1 LKLRIKFILAG
12 VLGGI
17 LFNACSTKKDTF
29 VNRNWHAINTKY
41 NVLYNGNIAFEEG
54 RESLNMSYLDNY
66 WEVLPVERLQVK
78 DEIRLDSENNNPNF
92 IIAEEKATKAIQK
105 HSMDIEDEER
115 NPQTDEA
122 FLLLGKARYFDQ
134 RYIPAIEAFNYILR
148 KYTQS
153 DKLNEATIW
162 REKTNIRLKNEEL
175 AIKNLTRLL
184 KFEQLD
190 DQEYADT
197 HAMMAQAYINL
208 KAPDTAIQE
217 LKIASAYTKKLAE
230 KGRYYFI
237 IGQLFNQLGHKDSA
251 NYAFGKIIELNR
263 KSPRVYM
270 INAHLHQIQ
279 NTEITEENKEELLQD
294 LVDLEENRENRPFL
308 DKIYNQRAEFYMA
321 TGSDSLGIVYFNKSL
336 RATQNSPQLNA
347 LNYENLA
354 EYNFDGNEYKF
365 AGNYYDSV
373 LTNLPENTKKYR
385 AIKKKL
391 DNLEDVIKYEDV
403 VQYADSVI
411 TLYNLPK
418 IEQLTFFEDYIAKLK
433 FAEEEEE
440 LRKENQANAGF
451 AAFAETKGGKQNKG
465 KFYFYNI
472 TSLGYGK
479 NDFKTKWGDRVL
491 EDEWRW
497 SNRNTTQLAEGIR
510 EPLIADGGIG
520 TGEELTEEQKYSV
533 EYYLDQIPTDIAV
546 IDSLKSERN
555 FANYQLGLIYKE
567 KFKENLLAAAKLEN
581 VLKSEPEERLVLP
594 SMYNLYKIYEESGSP
609 LAENMK
615 QNIIQSYP
623 DSRYAE
629 ILVNPKA
636 VLAGAADSP
645 DSKYAQLYKLYENQD
660 YLTVIT
666 GAEANINLYTG
677 DPIVPK
683 FEMLK
688 ASAIG
693 RLQGYDN
700 FKEALNYVAL
710 NYPNNPE
717 GKKAQQMI
725 AEQLPK
731 LEPKDFSLEID
742 SKGTANWKVIFPF
755 KRQNDDKALKIKE
768 ILEGSIEDL
777 KYKNLVSKD
786 IYDLEMEFVVVH
798 GFKSKD
804 YALGYVELLKNNKDY
819 RIANENFVILSSN
832 YKIIQVHKNLQEY
845 KNQVLTPK
853 P

>member
-1 LKLRIKFILAG
+1 
-12 VLGGI
+12 
-17 LFNACSTKKDTF
+17 
-29 VNRNWHAINTKY
+29 
-41 NVLYNGNIAFEEG
+41 
-54 RESLNMSYLDNY
+54 M
-66 WEVLPVERLQVK
+66 
-78 DEIRLDSENNNPNF
+78 
-92 IIAEEKATKAIQK
+92 
-105 HSMDIEDEER
+105 
-115 NPQTDEA
+115 
-122 FLLLGKARYFDQ
+122 
-134 RYIPAIEAFNYILR
+134 
-148 KYTQS
+148 
-153 DKLNEATIW
+153 
-162 REKTNIRLKNEEL
+162 
-175 AIKNLTRLL
+175 
-184 KFEQLD
+184 
-190 DQEYADT
+190 
-197 HAMMAQAYINL
+197 
-208 KAPDTAIQE
+208 
-217 LKIASAYTKKLAE
+217 
-230 KGRYYFI
+230 
-237 IGQLFNQLGHKDSA
+237 
-251 NYAFGKIIELNR
+251 
-263 KSPRVYM
+263 
-270 INAHLHQIQ
+270 
-279 NTEITEENKEELLQD
+279 
-294 LVDLEENRENRPFL
+294 
-308 DKIYNQRAEFYMA
+308 
-321 TGSDSLGIVYFNKSL
+321 
-336 RATQNSPQLNA
+336 NA

-594 SMYNLYKIYEESGSP
+594 FMYNLYKIYEESGSP

-645 DSKYAQLYKLYENQD
+645 DSKYAQLYKLYETQD

-755 KRQNDDKALKIKE
+755 KRQNDDNALKIKE

-786 IYDLEMEFVVVH
+786 IYNLEMEFVVVH

>member
-1 LKLRIKFILAG
+1 M
-12 VLGGI
+12 
-17 LFNACSTKKDTF
+17 
-29 VNRNWHAINTKY
+29 NTKY

-54 RESLNMSYLDNY
+54 REALNMSYLDNY

-78 DEIRLDSENNNPNF
+78 DEIKLDSENNNPNF

-105 HSMDIEDEER
+105 HSMDIKDEER

-122 FLLLGKARYFDQ
+122 FVLLGKARYFDQ
-134 RYIPAIEAFNYILR
+134 RYIPAIEAFNYVLR

-162 REKTNIRLKNEEL
+162 REKTNIRLNNEEL
-175 AIKNLTRLL
+175 AIKNLKRLL
-184 KFEQLD
+184 KYEQLN

-197 HAMMAQAYINL
+197 HAMMAQAYMNL

-217 LKIASAYTKKLAE
+217 LKIASAYTKKLPE

-237 IGQLFNQLGHKDSA
+237 IGQLFNKLGYRDSA
-251 NYAFGKIIELNR
+251 NYAFEKIIKLNR

-279 NTEITEENKEELLQD
+279 NTEITEENKEEILEE

-308 DKIYNQRAEFYMA
+308 DKIYNQKAEYYMA

-354 EYNFDGNEYKF
+354 EYNFDENEYKI
-365 AGNYYDSV
+365 AGGYYDSV
-373 LTNLPENTKKYR
+373 LANLPENTKKFR

-391 DNLEDVIKYEDV
+391 DNLEDVIQYENV

-411 TLYNLPK
+411 TLFNLPK
-418 IEQLTFFEDYIAKLK
+418 IDQLAFFEDYIAKLK
-433 FAEEEEE
+433 LAEEEKALE
-440 LRKENQANAGF
+440 KESRANAGF

-479 NDFKTKWGDRVL
+479 NDFKTRWGDRVL
-491 EDEWRW
+491 EDDWRW
-497 SNRNTTQLAEGIR
+497 SNRNTSKLLNDTR
-510 EPLIADGGIG
+510 DPLIAEGANGSDQEI
-520 TGEELTEEQKYSV
+520 TEEQKYSV
-533 EYYLDQIPTDIAV
+533 EYYLDQIPTDVSI
-546 IDSLKSERN
+546 IDSLKMERN

-567 KFKENLLAAAKLEN
+567 KFKENLLAAGKLEK
-581 VLKSEPEERLVLP
+581 VLKSDPEERLILP

-609 LAENMK
+609 LAVNMK

-629 ILVNPKA
+629 ILVNPQA
-636 VLAGAADSP
+636 VLAGSADSP
-645 DSKYAQLYKLYENQD
+645 DSKYAQLYKLYENQE

-688 ASAIG
+688 ANAIG
-693 RLQGYDN
+693 RLQGYND

-710 NYPNNPE
+710 NYPNSPE
-717 GKKAQQMI
+717 GKKAQQI
-725 AEQLPK
+725 ITEQLPK
-731 LEPKDFSLEID
+731 LEPRDFSLEID
-742 SKGTANWKVIFPF
+742 SKGTANWKVIFTF
-755 KRQNDDKALKIKE
+755 RRQNDDKALELKK
-768 ILEGSIEDL
+768 ILEKSIVDL
-777 KYKNLVSKD
+777 NYNNLVSKD
-786 IYDLEMEFVVVH
+786 IYNLEMEFVVVH
-798 GFKSKD
+798 GFRSKD
-804 YALGYVELLKNNKDY
+804 YALGYVELLNKNKDY

-832 YKIIQVHKNLQEY
+832 YKIIQVHKNLQDY
-845 KNQVLTPK
+845 LNQVLTPK